1 MNTKFEFID
10 TLIQNLPIQQPLKA
24 ISTDHLS
31 YRAEKKGEPKL
42 SFFPNKRK
50 LTFPFFPLL
59 TRVEN
64 ITDQVHQHLRC

>member
-31 YRAEKKGEPKL
+31 YRAEK
-42 SFFPNKRK
+42 R
-50 LTFPFFPLL
+50 
-59 TRVEN
+59 RA
-64 ITDQVHQHLRC
+64 